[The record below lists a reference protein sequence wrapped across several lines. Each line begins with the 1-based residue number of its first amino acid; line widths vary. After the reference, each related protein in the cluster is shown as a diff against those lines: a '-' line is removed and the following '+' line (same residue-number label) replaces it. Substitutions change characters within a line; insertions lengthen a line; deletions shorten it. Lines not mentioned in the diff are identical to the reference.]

1 LSGRIT
7 IDELLEEARTRLD
20 RVGPA
25 EASQAVSEGALLVDI
40 RAQSQRERDG
50 VVPQALFFPRNVIE
64 WRADP
69 SSSAHDPAFGDLDRR
84 VVVMCDEGY
93 QSSLVA
99 ATLQRLGFARATDLV
114 GGFQAWREAGLPVDE
129 PGVA

>member
-1 LSGRIT
+1 MPRKT
-7 IDELLEEARTRLD
+7 IDQLLEEARARLE
-20 RVGPA
+20 RVGP
-25 EASQAVSEGALLVDI
+25 EAARAAVGEGALLVDI
-40 RAQSQRERDG
+40 RSESQRERDG

-69 SSSAHDPAFGDLDRR
+69 ASSGHDPVFSDFDRP

-99 ATLQRLGFARATDLV
+99 ATLQELGFSRATDLD
-114 GGFQAWREAGLPVDE
+114 GGFRAWQDAGLPV
-129 PGVA
+129 A